1 MSTAQIYNK
10 AQSDTLLADKVS
22 KTAAGTQSI
31 ASGLAVGGVLT
42 QGTYS
47 VDSDITVNFTSSAGG
62 SLQCYYA
69 HGRVSNGKLSIV
81 IAFYMP
87 YKSDSTATI
96 PAFANLLSNVTL
108 AVDSDTYSKLHA
120 NPLGSLDA
128 KSVVGIKSGF
138 ALGPALSL
146 NCFKQTTNT
155 LGFSMQAPVA
165 IPQPTTQYNDM
176 IWRFEFNF
184 ILS

>member
-22 KTAAGTQSI
+22 KTATGTQSI
-31 ASGLAVGGVLT
+31 VSGLTVGGVLT

-62 SLQCYYA
+62 ILQCYYA

-81 IAFYMP
+81 LAFYMP
-87 YKSDSTATI
+87 YQSGSTVTI
-96 PAFANLLSNVTL
+96 PVFTNLLSNTTL
-108 AVDSDTYSKLHA
+108 AVDSDTYSKLYA
-120 NPLGSLDA
+120 NPLGNLDS
-128 KSVVGIKSGF
+128 KGVVGIKSGF
-138 ALGPALSL
+138 GLGSSLVL
-146 NCFKQTTNT
+146 NCFKQTTNI
-155 LGFSMQAPVA
+155 LGFTMQAPVA
-165 IPQPTTQYNDM
+165 IPQPTTQLTDM